1 MSDARKGV
9 RLCMH
14 DFGSDQGTSP
24 LNGSGDS
31 LSGGGG
37 NVLAQQ
43 YVFLRGSEHFLCLV
57 QVAEQQ
63 RLIVSSAKRVG
74 F

>member
-1 MSDARKGV
+1 M
-9 RLCMH
+9 C

-24 LNGSGDS
+24 LNSSGDS

-37 NVLAQQ
+37 NVLAQRF
-43 YVFLRGSEHFLCLV
+43 VFLRGSEHFLCLV

-63 RLIVSSAKRVG
+63 RLVVSSAKKISVG
-74 F
+74 LIGGTGS